1 MSVVPSGLSRR
12 DQTQRSLF
20 LHAIATKRRKN
31 KRLPALVANWFTK
44 WCAEAA
50 LWLEQR
56 SPSLNFHT
64 PWPASRTSGPKR
76 NGSRTTTILTPLRP
90 AAGRRGRG
98 MRGLE
103 VRSLTF
109 EVGTHRLRLFLI
121 FSRFTPHS
129 IHQSS
134 IINKGQAFYRVG
146 FIGGT
151 SLSLRR
157 AWEVLCSSFIS
168 RIFRFAPLNLIDL
181 SC

>member
-1 MSVVPSGLSRR
+1 MKFRPNSLTLRANVDVFSLETVRSPALMWISKPGVAPLSRAYPRLDECRPFRTLASRR

-64 PWPASRTSGPKR
+64 PRHTIRTSGPKR
-76 NGSRTTTILTPLRP
+76 SGW
-90 AAGRRGRG
+90 
-98 MRGLE
+98 
-103 VRSLTF
+103 
-109 EVGTHRLRLFLI
+109 HD
-121 FSRFTPHS
+121 HS
-129 IHQSS
+129 
-134 IINKGQAFYRVG
+134 GEFV
-146 FIGGT
+146 GGT

-157 AWEVLCSSFIS
+157 AWEVL
-168 RIFRFAPLNLIDL
+168 
-181 SC
+181 